1 MEGQRG
7 GGGQKKT
14 VMESEREER
23 ERRGE
28 GRERS
33 SSFLAALQASH
44 PRTVNL
50 LFEILFNID
59 YWQARCMQSLR
70 KGSEDEISKD
80 LYFVQPASLDITKL
94 LLTSI

>member
-1 MEGQRG
+1 MRERRERG
-7 GGGQKKT
+7 
-14 VMESEREER
+14 E

-28 GRERS
+28 ERRGEERRGERS
-33 SSFLAALQASH
+33 SSFFAALQASH

-59 YWQARCMQSLR
+59 YWQARGMQSLR